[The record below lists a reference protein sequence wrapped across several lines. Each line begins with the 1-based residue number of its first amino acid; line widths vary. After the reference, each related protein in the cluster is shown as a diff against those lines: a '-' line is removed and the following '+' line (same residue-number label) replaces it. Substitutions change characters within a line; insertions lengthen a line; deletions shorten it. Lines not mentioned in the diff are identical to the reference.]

1 MTKITN
7 SRYKLFICWNLLIS
21 LYETTKYYFSCETF
35 SHLLLLHMQWVIPF
49 STGIA
54 VHRYVKFQFC
64 FVIVDCCY
72 ILMQAW
78 LVCVCCRP
86 FAGDGIEIG
95 SLLVPMVLTS
105 QMAFIERWESKYL
118 KVTGI
123 HQRSHVAKENTK
135 SNSVA
140 SPACIS
146 DFWHLHLQC
155 FSKSL

>member
-1 MTKITN
+1 MLLVETYLYHSMKPQNIIFHV
-7 SRYKLFICWNLLIS
+7 KLSVI
-21 LYETTKYYFSCETF
+21 YFCYTMSY
-35 SHLLLLHMQWVIPF
+35 SF

-54 VHRYVKFQFC
+54 VHRNVKFQFC
-64 FVIVDCCY
+64 FVLVDCCY

-86 FAGDGIEIG
+86 FAGNGIEIG

-123 HQRSHVAKENTK
+123 HQQIHVAKENTK
-135 SNSVA
+135 TNSFT
-140 SPACIS
+140 SPACVS
-146 DFWHLHLQC
+146 DFWPLHLQC

>member
-35 SHLLLLHMQWVIPF
+35 SHLLLLHNELFLFQLGLQYIDTLSF
-49 STGIA
+49 SSVLFLLTVA
-54 VHRYVKFQFC
+54 TF
-64 FVIVDCCY
+64 
-72 ILMQAW
+72 W
-78 LVCVCCRP
+78 LVCVRCRP

-118 KVTGI
+118 KVTGN
-123 HQRSHVAKENTK
+123 QRSHVAKENTK
-135 SNSVA
+135 TNSVA